1 MIFFADIDYVD
12 DSTTLYGRDID
23 SYVRTREL
31 EYEVSENDIIKTDVK
46 LVSRRKHLTEW
57 LISVAHHFRCCQET
71 IYYTIDL
78 LDRTL
83 AAKTYKPEFLQLI
96 GVTSFLIASK
106 LEEYYPADIEKLCQL
121 TEDSYTPGEVVAME
135 VNILSLL
142 NFKVTKNCSDMPCH
156 ENQSNMISKCGLIQG
171 CSHVFERGGA

>member
-1 MIFFADIDYVD
+1 MFFLITFQDSKAMIFFADIDYVD

-23 SYVRTREL
+23 GYVRKREL

-142 NFKVTKNCSDMPCH
+142 NFKVTKN
-156 ENQSNMISKCGLIQG
+156 
-171 CSHVFERGGA
+171 